1 MLTKNSDTGE
11 IKKKKRVWIPITLII
26 VTAAYLVVAFSSIP
40 IVAKYRTIYIETA
53 MSTMTHQ
60 WLATAFFPKSVVND
74 VMEKVAEQQEQNIV
88 DKNEVIA
95 EERKEL
101 FKEAP
106 KIDPELKAKREFMYE
121 YSEIDMNTL
130 PENVKYEGLVLDE
143 TAGVMTV
150 HGDEVYLLDT
160 VNEIIILN
168 VEGTGYK
175 GKLVIAKDASRVKL
189 AESSKAHVG
198 EFVNTIVTRE
208 GLVGINASGFMDNE
222 GKGNGGTPVGLVKVN
237 GEVKNNVINQGY
249 WFIIGFDYD
258 NNLHIGT
265 QVDVDTLRDAV
276 QFRPALIIDGE
287 KKVEG
292 SYGWGIQPR
301 SAIGQTAD
309 QDVLL
314 LVIDGRRPEHSIG
327 ATVGDCADIM
337 LRYGAIQAANLDGG
351 SSSALSYNGET
362 INIPSTSSGNK
373 DGRYVPNAWVITGIE
388 EVEQDIGG

>member
-1 MLTKNSDTGE
+1 
-11 IKKKKRVWIPITLII
+11 
-26 VTAAYLVVAFSSIP
+26 
-40 IVAKYRTIYIETA
+40 
-53 MSTMTHQ
+53 
-60 WLATAFFPKSVVND
+60 
-74 VMEKVAEQQEQNIV
+74 
-88 DKNEVIA
+88 
-95 EERKEL
+95 
-101 FKEAP
+101 
-106 KIDPELKAKREFMYE
+106 
-121 YSEIDMNTL
+121 
-130 PENVKYEGLVLDE
+130 
-143 TAGVMTV
+143 
-150 HGDEVYLLDT
+150 
-160 VNEIIILN
+160 
-168 VEGTGYK
+168 
-175 GKLVIAKDASRVKL
+175 
-189 AESSKAHVG
+189 
-198 EFVNTIVTRE
+198 
-208 GLVGINASGFMDNE
+208 MDNE
-222 GKGNGGTPVGLVKVN
+222 GKGNGGPPVGLVKVY
-237 GEVKNNVINQGY
+237 GEDKNNVINQGY

-265 QVDVDTLRDAV
+265 QVDIDTLRDAV

-388 EVEQDIGG
+388 KVEQDIGG